1 MSQST
6 NEKCIYI
13 LLTKFTDTASKA
25 IRGLT
30 RSTYTHASI
39 GVDDQHEE
47 FYSFVTNGFRKEQF
61 HRFSKHRR
69 VETACR
75 LYKIHVSDELYDEI
89 CIILKR
95 HEACAPYYKYSKLG
109 VALCLLH
116 IGHKIRHRYF
126 CSQFVAEILQTSE
139 IIQTKKSSSLY
150 LPDDFMNMRELDLCY
165 CGNLDGMLQLAY

>member
-1 MSQST
+1 MSQDT
-6 NEKCIYI
+6 NEKCVYI
-13 LLTKFTDTASKA
+13 LLTKFTDHASKA

-39 GVDDQHEE
+39 GVDANHEE

-61 HRFSKHRR
+61 CRFSKNRR

-75 LYKIHVSDELYDEI
+75 LYKIYVSQEIFDEI

-95 HEACAPYYKYSKLG
+95 HEACAPYYKYSRIG
-109 VALCLLH
+109 VALCMLH

-126 CSQFVAEILQTSE
+126 CSQFVAEILQNSE
-139 IIQTKKSSSLY
+139 AIQREKSCSLY
-150 LPDDFMNMRELDLCY
+150 LPDDFMEMKELDLCY
-165 CGNLDGMLQLAY
+165 DGNLDGMLQFA